1 MAWGGGW
8 GGGGGGIFG
17 RHTSTD
23 SGLPFGGIP
32 SELMEE
38 AAKLLASEPERQ
50 PSALSFHQRPNARE
64 RRRLSLTRLVSA
76 YPRQLFA
83 GSALVIVISLVLQA
97 GPKLTEYAINDGMVP
112 GHHSVAV
119 VVACSGIYLALAL
132 ASVYLQRSQ
141 VNVTGTLAARVM
153 HDLRIRVFT
162 HFQRL
167 SLDFFT
173 EEKAGVL
180 MSRMTSD
187 IENLQQLIQ
196 DGISQFALQGLTMV
210 VITAILFA
218 TNVTLALWTVLLVV
232 PLLFALS
239 WWFHHASE
247 KGYLLSRDRI
257 ANVLADLSES
267 LYGIRVVTAHNR
279 QRRNI
284 LNHRH
289 VVGAYRDANFYT
301 GRVSAL
307 YGPTTNTIGIL
318 GQGLLLGIGGEMVL
332 RHQLTLGALVAFFLY
347 LNRFFQPIQLLV
359 QQYNSLQQGRSSIT
373 RLRELL
379 ETPPSVDEADGA
391 ATLAPIE
398 GRITFEH
405 VSFGYDPSR
414 PILHDVNLEIAPGES
429 VAFVGPTGAGK
440 STMAKLAN
448 RFYDPTEGRVLVDGV
463 DVRDVT
469 LRSLRSQLGVVPQE
483 AFLFAGSIRTNLSFG
498 RVGVTDE
505 QLKEAIDVVG
515 LRELVDRLPRGLDTP
530 VHERGQTLSAGE
542 RQLLALARAFLAR
555 PRVLILDEATSSLD
569 LRSET
574 IIERALDRL
583 LEGRT
588 AILIAH
594 RLTTAQRADRI
605 VVIENGVVV
614 EMGTPRELLERGGA
628 YATMYRAWLA
638 SGGRDSSRSSAAARS
653 AGDDAASPPDA
664 GAA

>member
-8 GGGGGGIFG
+8 SGGGAMFG
-17 RHTSTD
+17 RGGDTA
-23 SGLPFGGIP
+23 GLPFGGIP
-32 SELMEE
+32 TELMDE
-38 AAKLLASEPERQ
+38 ATKLMASEPVHEPSRLIFTQQ
-50 PSALSFHQRPNARE
+50 PSARE
-64 RRRLSLTRLVSA
+64 RQRLTLTRLVRA
-76 YPRQLFA
+76 YPRYLVL
-83 GSALVIVISLVLQA
+83 GSVLVIVISLILQS
-97 GPKLTEYAINDGMVP
+97 GPLLTEFAIDNGMRI
-112 GHHSVAV
+112 GHHSLRVVMICAV
-119 VVACSGIYLALAL
+119 LYLVVGL
-132 ASVYLQRSQ
+132 ASALLQRRQ
-141 VNVTGTLAARVM
+141 IDVTGKLASRVM

-167 SLDFFT
+167 SMDFFT

-196 DGISQFALQGLTMV
+196 DGISQFAMQGLTMI
-210 VITAILFA
+210 VITIVLFA
-218 TNVTLALWTVLLVV
+218 TNVTLAAWTVLLVV
-232 PLLFALS
+232 PLLFVFS
-239 WWFHHASE
+239 IWFHHASE

-284 LNHRH
+284 VNHRH
-289 VVGAYRDANFYT
+289 VVGAYRDANLYT
-301 GRVSAL
+301 GRVNAI
-307 YGPTTNTIGIL
+307 YGPATIMIGIL
-318 GQGLLLGIGGEMVL
+318 GQGLLLGIGGDMVL
-332 RHQLTLGALVAFFLY
+332 HHQLSIGKLVAFFLF

-359 QQYNSLQQGRSSIT
+359 QQYNALQQGRSSII

-379 ETPPSVDEADGA
+379 ETPPSVDEVADA
-391 ATLAPIE
+391 ATLATIE

-405 VSFGYDPSR
+405 VSFGYDPTR
-414 PILHDVNLEIAPGES
+414 LVLHDVNLEIAPGES

-448 RFYDPTEGRVLVDGV
+448 RFYDPTSGRVLLDGV
-463 DVRDVT
+463 DIKTVT

-498 RVGVTDE
+498 RSNVTSHE
-505 QLKEAIDVVG
+505 IEEAIDVVG
-515 LRELVDRLPRGLDTP
+515 LRELVDRLPQGIDTV

-574 IIERALDRL
+574 VIEQALDRL
-583 LEGRT
+583 LEGRS

-605 VVIENGVVV
+605 VVIDNGGVV
-614 EMGTPRELLERGGA
+614 EMGTPRELLAANGE
-628 YATMYRAWLA
+628 YAKMYGAWLE
-638 SGGRDSSRSSAAARS
+638 SGGRDATR
-653 AGDDAASPPDA
+653 AGR
-664 GAA
+664 